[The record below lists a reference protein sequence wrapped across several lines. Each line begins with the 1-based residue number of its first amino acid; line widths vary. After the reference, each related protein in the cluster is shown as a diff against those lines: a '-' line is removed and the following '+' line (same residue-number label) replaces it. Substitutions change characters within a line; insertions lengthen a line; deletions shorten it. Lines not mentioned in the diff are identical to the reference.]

1 MTNFKN
7 LRAWCL
13 TDGSAGMISQVKG
26 LADALNLNFEQKTI
40 DLKFPWNKLPVGILP
55 PSKIIFNNYRQ
66 ISLESNIPPDIIISC
81 GKRSIYASLHLKKS
95 LKNKVFSIHIQ
106 NPKINPAHF
115 DLVVAPA
122 HDDLEGKNVLQTDLA
137 LNHINKNLLSKEAE
151 LYATQF
157 SKIEKPICAIFLGG
171 QNRNYRFDISVV
183 KVLADQVD
191 KIIKNNDIQLYILF
205 SRRTDEFIIEYL
217 KERFL
222 DQNIIWNGEGN
233 PYLALMKFSKYL
245 ICTADSV
252 SIISESISS
261 TKPVY
266 IFRLPSLKKNNRIEK
281 FITMLL
287 QKNYAR
293 LLGEKLKDFTNS
305 YENETFQ
312 VARMIEERYNKKA

>member
-66 ISLESNIPPDIIISC
+66 ISFESNIPPDIIISC

-106 NPKINPAHF
+106 NPKINTAHF

-122 HDDLEGKNVLQTDLA
+122 HDDLKGKNVLQTDLA
-137 LNHINKNLLSKEAE
+137 LNHINKRLLSKEAE
-151 LYATQF
+151 LYTAQF

-183 KVLADQVD
+183 KVLADQID
-191 KIIKNNDIQLYILF
+191 KIIKNNDIQIYILF
-205 SRRTDEFIIEYL
+205 SRRTDQFIIEYL

-222 DQNIIWNGEGN
+222 NQNIIWNGEGN

-245 ICTADSV
+245 ICTSDSV

-266 IFRLPSLKKNNRIEK
+266 IFKLPSLKKNNRIEK

-293 LLGEKLKDFTNS
+293 LLGEKLEDFTNS
-305 YENETFQ
+305 YKNETFQ
-312 VARMIEERYNKKA
+312 VARVIEERYNRKK

>member
-55 PSKIIFNNYRQ
+55 PSKIIFNNYKQ

-122 HDDLEGKNVLQTDLA
+122 HDDLKGKNVLQTDLA
-137 LNHINKNLLSKEAE
+137 LNHINKSLLSKEAE
-151 LYATQF
+151 LYAAQF

-205 SRRTDEFIIEYL
+205 SRRTDQFIIEYL
-217 KERFL
+217 RERFL
-222 DQNIIWNGEGN
+222 NQNIIWNGEGN
-233 PYLALMKFSKYL
+233 PYLALMKYSKYI

-266 IFRLPSLKKNNRIEK
+266 IFNLPSLKKNNRIEK
-281 FITMLL
+281 
-287 QKNYAR
+287 
-293 LLGEKLKDFTNS
+293 
-305 YENETFQ
+305 
-312 VARMIEERYNKKA
+312 

>member
-122 HDDLEGKNVLQTDLA
+122 HDDLKGKNVLQTDLA
-137 LNHINKNLLSKEAE
+137 LNHINKSLLSKEAE
-151 LYATQF
+151 LYAAQF

-205 SRRTDEFIIEYL
+205 SRRTDQFIIEYL

-222 DQNIIWNGEGN
+222 NQNIIWNGKGN

-245 ICTADSV
+245 ICTSDSV

-266 IFRLPSLKKNNRIEK
+266 IFKLPSLKKNNRIEK
-281 FITMLL
+281 FITTLL

-293 LLGEKLKDFTNS
+293 PLGEKLEDFTNS

>member
-26 LADALNLNFEQKTI
+26 LADALNLTFEQKTI
-40 DLKFPWNKLPVGILP
+40 DLKFPWNKLPVGIFP

-122 HDDLEGKNVLQTDLA
+122 HDDLKGKNVLKTDLA
-137 LNHINKNLLSKEAE
+137 LNHINKSLLSKEAE
-151 LYATQF
+151 LYAAQF

-183 KVLADQVD
+183 KELADQVD
-191 KIIKNNDIQLYILF
+191 NILKNNNIQLFILF
-205 SRRTDEFIIEYL
+205 SRRKSSFMKELVDLSFI
-217 KERFL
+217 F
-222 DQNIIWNGEGN
+222 N
-233 PYLALMKFSKYL
+233 
-245 ICTADSV
+245 
-252 SIISESISS
+252 
-261 TKPVY
+261 
-266 IFRLPSLKKNNRIEK
+266 
-281 FITMLL
+281 
-287 QKNYAR
+287 
-293 LLGEKLKDFTNS
+293 
-305 YENETFQ
+305 
-312 VARMIEERYNKKA
+312 

>member
-122 HDDLEGKNVLQTDLA
+122 HDDLKGKNVLQTDLA
-137 LNHINKNLLSKEAE
+137 LNHINKSLLSKEAE
-151 LYATQF
+151 LYADQF

-171 QNRNYRFDISVV
+171 QNRNYRFDMSVV

-205 SRRTDEFIIEYL
+205 SRRTDQFIIEYL

-266 IFRLPSLKKNNRIEK
+266 IFKLPSLKKNNRIEK

-293 LLGEKLKDFTNS
+293 LLGEKLEDFANS
-305 YENETFQ
+305 YQNETFQ
-312 VARMIEERYNKKA
+312 VARMIKERYNKKA

>member
-122 HDDLEGKNVLQTDLA
+122 HDDLKGKNVLKTDLA
-137 LNHINKNLLSKEAE
+137 LNHINKSLLSKEAE
-151 LYATQF
+151 LYAAQF

-205 SRRTDEFIIEYL
+205 SRRTDQFIIEYL

-266 IFRLPSLKKNNRIEK
+266 IFKLPSLKKNNRIEK

-293 LLGEKLKDFTNS
+293 LLGEKLEDFPNS

>member
-1 MTNFKN
+1 MSNFKN

-66 ISLESNIPPDIIISC
+66 ISLENNIPPDIIISC

-122 HDDLEGKNVLQTDLA
+122 HDDLKGKNVLQTDLA
-137 LNHINKNLLSKEAE
+137 LNHINKKLLSKEAE
-151 LYATQF
+151 LYTAQF

-205 SRRTDEFIIEYL
+205 SRRTDQFIIEYL

-245 ICTADSV
+245 ICTSDSV

-266 IFRLPSLKKNNRIEK
+266 IFKLPSLKKNNRIEK

-293 LLGEKLKDFTNS
+293 LLGEKLEDFTNS
-305 YENETFQ
+305 YKNETYQ

>member
-122 HDDLEGKNVLQTDLA
+122 HDDLKGKNVLQTDLA
-137 LNHINKNLLSKEAE
+137 LNHINNRLLSKEAE
-151 LYATQF
+151 LYTAQF

-171 QNRNYRFDISVV
+171 QNRNYRFDMSVV

-266 IFRLPSLKKNNRIEK
+266 IFKLPSLKKNNRIEK

-287 QKNYAR
+287 QKITQ
-293 LLGEKLKDFTNS
+293 GF
-305 YENETFQ
+305 
-312 VARMIEERYNKKA
+312 

>member
-26 LADALNLNFEQKTI
+26 LADALNLNFEEKTI

-122 HDDLEGKNVLQTDLA
+122 HDDLKGKNVLQTDLA
-137 LNHINKNLLSKEAE
+137 LNHINKRLLSKEAE
-151 LYATQF
+151 LYTAQF
-157 SKIEKPICAIFLGG
+157 SKIEKPICAMFLGG

-183 KVLADQVD
+183 KVLADQID

-205 SRRTDEFIIEYL
+205 SRRTDQFIIEYL

-266 IFRLPSLKKNNRIEK
+266 IFKLPSLKKNNRIEK

-293 LLGEKLKDFTNS
+293 LLGEKLEDFTNS

>member
-26 LADALNLNFEQKTI
+26 LADALNLNFEQKAI
-40 DLKFPWNKLPVGILP
+40 DLKFPWNRLPVGILP
-55 PSKIIFNNYRQ
+55 SSKIIFNNYRQ

-106 NPKINPAHF
+106 NPKINPALF

-122 HDDLEGKNVLQTDLA
+122 HDDLKGKNVLKTDLA
-137 LNHINKNLLSKEAE
+137 LNHINKSLLSKESE
-151 LYATQF
+151 LYAAHF
-157 SKIEKPICAIFLGG
+157 SKIEKPICAIFIGG
-171 QNRNYRFDISVV
+171 QNRNYRFDLSVV
-183 KVLADQVD
+183 KELADQVD
-191 KIIKNNDIQLYILF
+191 KILKNNDIQLFILF
-205 SRRTDEFIIEYL
+205 SRRTDQFIIEYL
-217 KERFL
+217 NKRFL

-233 PYLALMKFSKYL
+233 PYLALMKYSKYL

-261 TKPVY
+261 SKPVY

-293 LLGEKLKDFTNS
+293 LLEEKLEDFTNS

>member
-40 DLKFPWNKLPVGILP
+40 DLKFPWNKLPVGIFP

-81 GKRSIYASLHLKKS
+81 RKRSIYASLHLKKS

-122 HDDLEGKNVLQTDLA
+122 HDDLKGKNVLQTDLA

-157 SKIEKPICAIFLGG
+157 SKIEKPICAICLL
-171 QNRNYRFDISVV
+171 YTSDA
-183 KVLADQVD
+183 AD
-191 KIIKNNDIQLYILF
+191 
-205 SRRTDEFIIEYL
+205 E
-217 KERFL
+217 
-222 DQNIIWNGEGN
+222 
-233 PYLALMKFSKYL
+233 
-245 ICTADSV
+245 
-252 SIISESISS
+252 
-261 TKPVY
+261 
-266 IFRLPSLKKNNRIEK
+266 
-281 FITMLL
+281 
-287 QKNYAR
+287 
-293 LLGEKLKDFTNS
+293 
-305 YENETFQ
+305 
-312 VARMIEERYNKKA
+312 